1 MGSLRTRA
9 PRGSLRAHLTTRC
22 SGLATLAAELDIVR
36 RRKGGHVLQLALA
49 SSVAL
54 IFAFLGALH
63 VFWALGGRLGFA
75 SVIPEVNGQRTF
87 TPTPLATFAVA
98 LALFIA
104 SFIVLGRAGL
114 FGSRAPSEHFKW
126 PVFILGFGL
135 LMRAVGAG
143 RLVGFTKR
151 VRGTSFARWDTR
163 LFSPLCLALSYASL
177 WLAFR

>member
-1 MGSLRTRA
+1 
-9 PRGSLRAHLTTRC
+9 
-22 SGLATLAAELDIVR
+22 
-36 RRKGGHVLQLALA
+36 LQLALA

-87 TPTPLATFAVA
+87 TPTPRATFAVA
-98 LALFIA
+98 LALFMA
-104 SFIVLGRAGL
+104 SFLVLCRAGV
-114 FGSRAPSEHFKW
+114 FGSRAFSEHFKW

-143 RLVGFTKR
+143 GLVGFTKR